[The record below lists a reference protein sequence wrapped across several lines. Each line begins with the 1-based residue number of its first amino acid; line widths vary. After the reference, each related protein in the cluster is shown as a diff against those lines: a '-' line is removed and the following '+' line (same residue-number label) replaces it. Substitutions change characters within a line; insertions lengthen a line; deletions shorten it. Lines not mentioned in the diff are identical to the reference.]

1 MPQIQ
6 ESFDAFFSHGQ
17 KELDTARM
25 YCAGSTEETMSELNL
40 RDATVDS
47 KAYPVVSNLLYYG
60 VSG

>member
-1 MPQIQ
+1 
-6 ESFDAFFSHGQ
+6 
-17 KELDTARM
+17 
-25 YCAGSTEETMSELNL
+25 MSELNL